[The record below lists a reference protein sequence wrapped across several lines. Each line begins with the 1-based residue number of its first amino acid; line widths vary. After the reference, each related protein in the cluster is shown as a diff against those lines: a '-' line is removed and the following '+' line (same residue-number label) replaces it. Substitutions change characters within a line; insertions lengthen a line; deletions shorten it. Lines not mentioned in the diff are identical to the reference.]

1 MRKALACLGDVNALV
16 VSISFYEVCWLISQ
30 ASHAAMA
37 TQASDSLTAML
48 GLAQSKVNN
57 EAINRKR
64 IESERME
71 KRLEKEVKSGMSL
84 WDRVEN

>member
-1 MRKALACLGDVNALV
+1 
-16 VSISFYEVCWLISQ
+16 
-30 ASHAAMA
+30 MA

-71 KRLEKEVKSGMSL
+71 KRLEKEVKSGMRIL
-84 WDRVEN
+84 G